1 MLSSSLPPLNGT
13 ETLTEDSY
21 GQSPPSTAPGQL
33 QNGGR
38 TAEKKASLHRVHT
51 LQEQLINAEAVAA
64 SRQMELDK
72 LRQERREALRA
83 NRRAV
88 DERPKYGET
97 FAGTRQTELPA
108 KLRAV
113 LEDNRMLHERVKAYK
128 KRLYEEHAMNLAH
141 ERHILRLHDD
151 IKRLQELVQHA
162 DVGENKNVGELRHL
176 LFNLSEL
183 PLQECDRS
191 PQQVASDREIAETI
205 EAQIKEISRLRG
217 QVAVLTHAKESDAK
231 RFRTIALERHR
242 EREELNAELAK
253 LKRLVGERDK
263 ELRAH
268 ALSLKGLTRRLSAA
282 QQARQEAEKLA
293 TELLQEHEE
302 GSEGDGEGLPA
313 VPEASAASLGVAG
326 TVTASARP
334 QPPAHARTNSAP
346 HVGAA
351 SFMLRRAQSPL
362 GRASL
367 TGTTSSHR
375 PLTGDHHAREEGGI
389 SLETLRAMRQNVR
402 DRRQA
407 AAAERVESVQ
417 TETVVVESAHVMVVV
432 VRQEAVAGFNTRVQE
447 EQAAARRAERLRPAN
462 AATTVQTAWRG
473 LRARRELARLQ
484 QERAEAEAAIRA
496 MQAQQEETPL
506 SVLIKAEGPDCVRV
520 PVMQQQEE
528 EAAKR
533 QAERAKR
540 PAKRVAVP
548 KHGTVRMQEPTE
560 VRERPR
566 EGSAGEKKV
575 RRSSVATYGFLARN
589 QRSTSA
595 ATAAAAALAAEA
607 DEDEEAD
614 DLAGLKPE
622 PAATDK
628 VGANESKS
636 PSRRTSHADE
646 FGGVSPT
653 RSLQAGVSRR
663 MLLGS
668 AASDAA
674 SPLGST
680 INRASLPAG
689 TSRLAFTP
697 EATLTGSGAAGSV
710 RM

>member
-151 IKRLQELVQHA
+151 IKRLQELV
-162 DVGENKNVGELRHL
+162 
-176 LFNLSEL
+176 
-183 PLQECDRS
+183 QECDRS

-496 MQAQQEETPL
+496 MQAQQ
-506 SVLIKAEGPDCVRV
+506 
-520 PVMQQQEE
+520 QEE

-622 PAATDK
+622 PAATVRKMSGTGSRDSSRDGGGTGDK